1 MSKKAPQYFV
11 DSKGKRTAVLL
22 PLKEYETLMEDLHDL
37 MIFAERKDEPDIPID
52 EVIRKLRADGLL

>member
-1 MSKKAPQYFV
+1 MSKKTPQYFV

-22 PLKEYETLMEDLHDL
+22 PMKEYETLMEDLHDL
-37 MIFAERKDEPDIPID
+37 MIVAERRDEPDIPMA